1 MKISLGSRRRKDV
14 SATTPLLRLQ
24 AVVGPSVRLRDALL
38 ADLLAEWTGPV
49 QRLIEP
55 PDLATL
61 LLDLDTPS
69 LFGDSALLV
78 VRADQN
84 YVVKHADLLVAQV
97 AKPITAGSLI
107 LLVPKLDQ
115 RSALVKA
122 LAKVKALHLA
132 DVPDPKIVVEWL
144 AERIAAHPQ
153 GADDPRAIAVSLV
166 DHVGAEPDG
175 LLGAI
180 EILAIYAGD
189 GPLHRAG
196 AEALH
201 SGLAERPVFD
211 LTGAFFEG
219 KAKRAIELLH
229 AGGGAEPELVL
240 AAILGDLR
248 RQIACSETA
257 NDDEAAKW
265 VGAKG
270 SLYYARKRAK
280 ELGRPTLLRLFIGA
294 LQCQRHLRTTGIDPT
309 VALEMFVLN
318 AQRVIAPG
326 RR

>member
-1 MKISLGSRRRKDV
+1 MS
-14 SATTPLLRLQ
+14 TPTPLLRLQ
-24 AVVGPSVRLRDALL
+24 AVIGPSVRLRDALL
-38 ADLLAEWTGPV
+38 LELLAGWSGPV

-97 AKPITAGSLI
+97 GKPITAGSLL

-122 LAKVKALHLA
+122 LTKAKALRVA
-132 DVPDPKIVVEWL
+132 DVPDAKIVVEWL
-144 AERIAAHPQ
+144 AERIADHPQ
-153 GADDPRAIAVSLV
+153 GADDPRGIAVSLV
-166 DHVGAEPDG
+166 EHVGADADG

-189 GPLHRAG
+189 GPLTRVG
-196 AEALH
+196 AEALL

-248 RQIACSETA
+248 RQIACSETPD
-257 NDDEAAKW
+257 DDEAAKW

-294 LQCQRHLRTTGIDPT
+294 LQCQRQLRTTGIDPT
-309 VALEMFVLN
+309 VALEMFVLH
-318 AQRVIAPG
+318 AQRVIVPG